1 MKEIDLKKVAIYCR
15 LSKEPE
21 ETEEEKTLKKLSKI
35 LNERF
40 NQKYNKV
47 IFTKR
52 YHMNQN

>member
-21 ETEEEKTLKKLSKI
+21 ETEEEKKLKKLSKI

-47 IFTKR
+47 ILNKR
-52 YHMNQN
+52 YYVN